1 MDAIL
6 HTLAIYLFLLVVFR
20 LSGKRS
26 LGQVTTF
33 DFILLLIIG
42 EATQQALLGQD
53 ASVTHA
59 YLVILTLLSA
69 DIGLSLWKQR
79 SPRVDKLLEGIPLV
93 IVEHGRP
100 LQDRME
106 RERVDVQDVL
116 QAARSRHGLE
126 RLEEIKFAILER
138 NGEISIIPRRD
149 TA

>member
-53 ASVTHA
+53 FSVTHA

-79 SPRVDKLLEGIPLV
+79 SPRVDKLLEGMPLV

-100 LQDRME
+100 LHDRME

-116 QAARSRHGLE
+116 QAARARHGLE

-138 NGEISIIPRRD
+138 NGEISIIPRRN
-149 TA
+149 TT

>member
-1 MDAIL
+1 M
-6 HTLAIYLFLLVVFR
+6 
-20 LSGKRS
+20 
-26 LGQVTTF
+26 
-33 DFILLLIIG
+33 
-42 EATQQALLGQD
+42 QALLGQD
-53 ASVTHA
+53 ASATHA

-69 DIGLSLWKQR
+69 DIGLSLWKQH

-138 NGEISIIPRRD
+138 NGEISIIPRRH
-149 TA
+149 TV

>member
-53 ASVTHA
+53 FSVTHA

-79 SPRVDKLLEGIPLV
+79 SPRVDKLLEGMPLV

-100 LQDRME
+100 LHDRME

-116 QAARSRHGLE
+116 QAARARHGLE

-138 NGEISIIPRRD
+138 NGEISIIPRRNA
-149 TA
+149 T